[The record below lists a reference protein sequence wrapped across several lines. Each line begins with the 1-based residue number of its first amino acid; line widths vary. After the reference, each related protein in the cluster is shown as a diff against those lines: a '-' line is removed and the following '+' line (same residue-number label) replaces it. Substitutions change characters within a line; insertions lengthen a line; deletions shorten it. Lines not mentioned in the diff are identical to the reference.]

1 MSEQAPELP
10 EWVLKTALGG
20 ASAVAAVAAIASYVH
35 MKTLGENAG
44 QGLLSWGL
52 PLSVDGLLVVSGMVM
67 FVRRCA
73 GQAAGWLPWIGLVLG
88 LLASLSANVAVAD
101 PAPLSW
107 VVSGWP
113 PVSLAVAFELLIM
126 IFRHMRPEQAAA
138 TTSDTLPGQLEQ
150 VAVREQAPM
159 RTPSMT
165 KPRTAAKLDRRLSA
179 VPNSDKFAD
188 FEAWTAELGQRPSGK
203 QIRDRYGC
211 GYTKAQELLAS
222 LDETKEAVS

>member
-1 MSEQAPELP
+1 VTEQAPELP

-20 ASAVAAVAAIASYVH
+20 ASAVAAVAAVASYVH

-73 GQAAGWLPWIGLVLG
+73 GQAAGCLPWIGLVLG
-88 LLASLSANVAVAD
+88 LLASLSANVAVAGPD
-101 PAPLSW
+101 PLSW

-126 IFRHMRPEQAAA
+126 IFRHMRPEQSAV
-138 TTSDTLPGQLEQ
+138 DTPNKLSEQSEQPPGDEQ
-150 VAVREQAPM
+150 
-159 RTPSMT
+159 TPST
-165 KPRTAAKLDRRLSA
+165 EKTQTGQKSRRRLSA

-188 FEAWTAELGQRPSGK
+188 FEAWAAELGQRPSGK

-222 LDETKEAVS
+222 LDDDKEEAS